1 MKSGKKGN
9 VARATHVAE
18 TGKNEKATTTEVNT
32 VDKYELSLS
41 VSGMT
46 CAACVASV
54 EGVLSK
60 VDGVTNVSVNLPLEK
75 AIITLDTPRSD
86 DLRTTC
92 ITTVEAAGFGASEL
106 VPALKARRMNEE
118 KVAAQRRKVW
128 LAFAL
133 AIPVFLLS
141 MLLDDLGSLGSL
153 DLRLTLA
160 MFAAL
165 PVYAFSGA
173 DFHRNAWAS
182 LRRGTANMD
191 VLVHLGTTVAMLW
204 SSLVTLAPVLTFL
217 PRFVGEADHVFFD
230 GAAFIIAFV
239 LLGNYLEARA
249 KLKATDAVHGLMRL
263 QPKEAWVVVDEG
275 TVATPVDA
283 IPRDTLLKVR
293 AGETV
298 PLDAVVEEGD
308 ATMDESMMSGES
320 FPVRKTPGDA
330 VTAGTVVLDST
341 LLVRTTALVGD
352 TMLAKVIRL
361 VDEAQMGKAPIQR
374 LVDRVSA
381 VFVPVVVVAAV
392 LAAAVWW
399 FMADSLAPN
408 SSMTSVEMAV
418 MVLVSTL
425 VIACPCAL
433 GLATPTALVVGT
445 GRGARYGLLIK
456 GIEALEQAHG
466 TTTVVLDKTGTI
478 TSGSPRVSHIELLDS
493 DVEELLCLASSLE
506 VESTHP
512 IAGAVH
518 AAWENLGYE
527 RPEVNDVRTF
537 PGLGLVGSLN
547 GEAVAVGN
555 VELMEE
561 LLGDLPDDVEEKIA
575 VRARRGTTVVLVAK
589 GQRLLGWLEFSD
601 RIRETSE
608 AAIRRLKQAGIKVVM
623 LTGDRDEVAQTVAE
637 TVGITE
643 VLAGVKPD
651 EKAEHV
657 RRLQEDGVVAMIG
670 DGINDAAA
678 LTVANVGIAM
688 GAGSEIALE
697 SADMV
702 LVRNDLADAV
712 AALELGRA
720 TMARIRTN
728 LGWAFVYNLIGLP
741 LAMGVLFPWTGWLL
755 PPAFAAAAMSL
766 SSVSVVGNS
775 LILRGWKPATSLRS
789 GEI

>member
-1 MKSGKKGN
+1 MDE
-9 VARATHVAE
+9 RQ
-18 TGKNEKATTTEVNT
+18 
-32 VDKYELSLS
+32 LSLS
-41 VSGMT
+41 VTGMS

-54 EGVLSK
+54 ERVLSG
-60 VDGVTNVSVNLPLEK
+60 VDGVASVSVNLPLEK

-86 DLRTTC
+86 DLRQAC

-106 VPALKARRMNEE
+106 VPALKARRISEE
-118 KVAAQRRKVW
+118 KVAAQRRKVG

-133 AIPVFLLS
+133 AVPVFVLS
-141 MLLDDLGSLGSL
+141 MLLDDMGSLGPL

-160 MFAAL
+160 MLAAL

-217 PRFVGEADHVFFD
+217 PEFVGMADHVFFD

-275 TVATPVDA
+275 TVATPVDEV
-283 IPRDTLLKVR
+283 PRDTLLKVR

-308 ATMDESMMSGES
+308 ATLDESMMSGES
-320 FPVRKTPGDA
+320 FPVRKTPGDT

-341 LLVRTTALVGD
+341 LFVRTSALVGD

-374 LVDRVSA
+374 LVDRISA

-392 LAAAVWW
+392 LAATVWW
-399 FMADSLAPN
+399 FMADSLAPD
-408 SSMTSVEMAV
+408 SSMTPVEMAV

-456 GIEALEQAHG
+456 GIEALEQAHA

-518 AAWENLGYE
+518 AAWENLGYA
-527 RPEVNDVRTF
+527 RPDVKDVRTF
-537 PGLGLVGSLN
+537 PGLGLVGSLD

-555 VELMEE
+555 LELMDE
-561 LLGDLPDDVEEKIA
+561 LLNELPDDVEQKIA

-623 LTGDRDEVAQTVAE
+623 LTGDREEVAQTVAE

-643 VLAGVKPD
+643 VVAGVKPD

-775 LILRGWKPATSLRS
+775 LILRGWKPAASLRS

>member
-1 MKSGKKGN
+1 MDE
-9 VARATHVAE
+9 RQ
-18 TGKNEKATTTEVNT
+18 
-32 VDKYELSLS
+32 LSLS
-41 VSGMT
+41 VTGMT

-54 EGVLSK
+54 ERVLSG
-60 VDGVTNVSVNLPLEK
+60 VDGVASVSVNLPLEK
-75 AIITLDTPRSD
+75 AIITLDTGRLD
-86 DLRTTC
+86 DLRATC

-106 VPALKARRMNEE
+106 IPALKARRISEE
-118 KVAAQRRKVW
+118 KVAAQRRKVG

-133 AIPVFLLS
+133 AVPVFVLS
-141 MLLDDLGSLGSL
+141 MLLDDMGTLGPL
-153 DLRLTLA
+153 DLRLSLA
-160 MFAAL
+160 MLSAL

-204 SSLVTLAPVLTFL
+204 SSLVTLAPVLIFL
-217 PRFVGEADHVFFD
+217 PEFVGKADHVFFD

-239 LLGNYLEARA
+239 LLGNFLEARA

-263 QPKEAWVVVDEG
+263 QPKEAWVVVEEG
-275 TVATPVDA
+275 TVATPVEA

-298 PLDAVVEEGD
+298 PLDGVVEEGD
-308 ATMDESMMSGES
+308 ATLDESMMSGES

-374 LVDRVSA
+374 LVDRISA

-392 LAAAVWW
+392 LAATVWW
-399 FMADSLAPN
+399 FMADTLAPN
-408 SSMTSVEMAV
+408 SSMTPVEMAI

-456 GIEALEQAHG
+456 GIEALEQAHA

-518 AAWENLGYE
+518 AAWENLGYA
-527 RPEVNDVRTF
+527 RPDVKDVRTF
-537 PGLGLVGSLN
+537 PGLGLVGSLD

-555 VELMEE
+555 LELMDE
-561 LLGDLPDDVEEKIA
+561 LLNDLPDDVEEKVA

-623 LTGDRDEVAQTVAE
+623 LTGDREEVAQTVAE

-643 VLAGVKPD
+643 VVAGVKPD

-775 LILRGWKPATSLRS
+775 LILRGWKPAMSLRS

>member
-1 MKSGKKGN
+1 MDE
-9 VARATHVAE
+9 RQ
-18 TGKNEKATTTEVNT
+18 
-32 VDKYELSLS
+32 LSLS
-41 VSGMT
+41 VTGMS

-54 EGVLSK
+54 EQVLSG
-60 VDGVTNVSVNLPLEK
+60 VDGVASVSVNLPLEK
-75 AIITLDTPRSD
+75 AIITLDTPSSD
-86 DLRTTC
+86 ALRKTC
-92 ITTVEAAGFGASEL
+92 INTVEGAGFGASEL
-106 VPALKARRMNEE
+106 IPALKARRINEE
-118 KVAAQRRKVW
+118 RVAAQRRKVG

-133 AIPVFLLS
+133 AVPVFVLS
-141 MLLDDLGSLGSL
+141 MLLDDMGSLGPL
-153 DLRLTLA
+153 DLRLSLA
-160 MFAAL
+160 MLAAL
-165 PVYAFSGA
+165 PVYALSGA

-204 SSLVTLAPVLTFL
+204 SSLVTLAPLLNFL
-217 PRFVGEADHVFFD
+217 PEFVGEADHVFFD

-275 TVATPVDA
+275 TVATPVDE
-283 IPRDTLLKVR
+283 IPRETLLKVR

-330 VTAGTVVLDST
+330 VSAGTVVLDST

-374 LVDRVSA
+374 LVDRISA

-408 SSMTSVEMAV
+408 SSMTPVEMSV

-518 AAWENLGYE
+518 TAWENLGYP
-527 RPEVNDVRTF
+527 RPEVEDVRTF
-537 PGLGLVGSLN
+537 PGLGLVGSLQ

-555 VELMEE
+555 LELMEE
-561 LLGDLPDDVEEKIA
+561 LLSELPENVEEHIA
-575 VRARRGTTVVLVAK
+575 VRARRGTTVVMVAK

-623 LTGDRDEVAQTVAE
+623 LTGDREEVAQTVAE

-643 VLAGVKPD
+643 IVAGVKPN
-651 EKAEHV
+651 EKADHV
-657 RRLQEDGVVAMIG
+657 RRLQENGVVAMIG